1 LHAEYKLL
9 KQFTRGEIAHIPRY
23 DARPEP
29 MEIYTKINAYC
40 TKQINTEMFT
50 SGAQP
55 KLAFIPEQQPQMVF
69 SYTLSRE
76 Q

>member
-1 LHAEYKLL
+1 
-9 KQFTRGEIAHIPRY
+9 
-23 DARPEP
+23 

-40 TKQINTEMFT
+40 TEQINTEMFT

-55 KLAFIPEQQPQMVF
+55 KLAFIPEQQLQMVF